1 MAALALV
8 AMLAVAAAAPAG
20 DPNTTACPGCGCNWT
35 AHGGKACGG
44 SSDPPPPAPTP
55 ALQQPVHQPFDVYWD
70 MHHSTEI
77 PNPTVSQR
85 HDRRKVFMSPE
96 VVKLG
101 LRGSNWTANPH
112 AWGLWPTIVG
122 MKPGGKLVN
131 GGVPQ
136 NGNLSLHLATIRED
150 FATPWP
156 VWKATGDLSP
166 RSVDLGTEG
175 DGGHT
180 SAWDGFIYVEN
191 GERAPNNLASFP
203 ALVNLSETL
212 VKAAHPEW
220 PASKV
225 TATAEAEYTAAQ
237 TQWMAAT
244 LEQYTK
250 LRPHARVGYWA
261 MPDPGK
267 RETVNSAV
275 YAASTVLYPECYYG
289 SHCDTDLGTPCDP
302 PSLGPFTRQ
311 ACALRVQTATKLAAE
326 QNPKIPVMAYATAY
340 FHGYKYLRLLNA
352 THLRHVLQTAYDPCG
367 FTDRTKTQPG
377 HAIPQRNSTECTG
390 ADGVFFWGANFSE
403 WRPISCA
410 YRLRL
415 LTFSFDS
422 DLALNLPQ

>member
-1 MAALALV
+1 
-8 AMLAVAAAAPAG
+8 
-20 DPNTTACPGCGCNWT
+20 
-35 AHGGKACGG
+35 
-44 SSDPPPPAPTP
+44 
-55 ALQQPVHQPFDVYWD
+55 
-70 MHHSTEI
+70 
-77 PNPTVSQR
+77 
-85 HDRRKVFMSPE
+85 
-96 VVKLG
+96 
-101 LRGSNWTANPH
+101 
-112 AWGLWPTIVG
+112 
-122 MKPGGKLVN
+122 MKPGGELVN

-156 VWKATGDLSP
+156 AWKAAGDLSP

-203 ALVNLSETL
+203 ALVNLSEAL

-220 PASKV
+220 PAAKV
-225 TATAEAEYTAAQ
+225 AATAEAEYKAAQ

-244 LEQYTK
+244 LEQYKK
-250 LRPHARVGYWA
+250 LRPRARVGYWA

-267 RETVNSAV
+267 RETMNSAV
-275 YAASTVLYPECYYG
+275 YVASTVLYPECYYG

-340 FHGYKYLRLLNA
+340 FHGDKYLRLLNE
-352 THLRHVLQTAYDPCG
+352 THLRHVLETAYDPCG
-367 FTDRTKTQPG
+367 FTDRTKLQPG
-377 HAIPQRNSTECTG
+377 HAIPRRNSTECTG

-403 WRPISCA
+403 
-410 YRLRL
+410 
-415 LTFSFDS
+415 
-422 DLALNLPQ
+422 